1 MAKYKI
7 LQDVESAEG
16 GKFFKGEVLEGRIN
30 PKIDGFIIFKRKNN
44 FSGENTLFKTEIE
57 KVDDSTPLTNP
68 ADFKGALEESNKAD
82 KTLTIL
88 STIGGLAGLYYA
100 YSKKKGMWGYV
111 GFMVLGG
118 IVGSLVAN
126 VVTKMKKPKL
136 ADATKKVNST
146 TPTTTTTTTTTTTK
160 APSSIAPVSVTDTSK
175 MTKAQKID
183 LIVKTM
189 SDPEQKEMDVFNK
202 NFINTL
208 SDAELNIWIKLSKAL
223 KDDEIKKFNELE
235 ETPSNKN
242 KFFKLFQS
250 KYGLSQKQVEEQMK
264 KFGEALMKGFEKG
277 MTQATE
283 QVFEQG
289 LKGSSNT
296 SAFSNF
302 ESSLD
307 LDI

>member
-7 LQDVESAEG
+7 LQDIESAEG

-30 PKIDGFIIFKRKNN
+30 PKINGFIIFKRKNN
-44 FSGENTLFKTEIE
+44 FSGENTLFESEVE
-57 KVDDSTPLTNP
+57 KVDDSTPLTNT

-146 TPTTTTTTTTTTTK
+146 TSTTTPTTTTN
-160 APSSIAPVSVTDTSK
+160 SSTAPVSVTDTSK

-183 LIVKTM
+183 LIVTTL

-202 NFINTL
+202 NFIR
-208 SDAELNIWIKLSKAL
+208 S
-223 KDDEIKKFNELE
+223 
-235 ETPSNKN
+235 
-242 KFFKLFQS
+242 
-250 KYGLSQKQVEEQMK
+250 
-264 KFGEALMKGFEKG
+264 
-277 MTQATE
+277 
-283 QVFEQG
+283 
-289 LKGSSNT
+289 
-296 SAFSNF
+296 
-302 ESSLD
+302 
-307 LDI
+307 

>member
-44 FSGENTLFKTEIE
+44 FGGENTLFKTEIE

-146 TPTTTTTTTTTTTK
+146 TSTTIPTTTTT
-160 APSSIAPVSVTDTSK
+160 SSSSTAPVSVTDTSK
-175 MTKAQKID
+175 MTKTQKID
-183 LIVKTM
+183 LIVTTL
-189 SDPEQKEMDVFNK
+189 SDPEKKGMDVFNK
-202 NFINTL
+202 KFISTL
-208 SDAELNIWIKLSKAL
+208 SDAELNTWIKLSKAL
-223 KDDEIKKFNELE
+223 KDKSLQAEQGNKEQVYKLLSTKYNISKKEFDD
-235 ETPSNKN
+235 S
-242 KFFKLFQS
+242 
-250 KYGLSQKQVEEQMK
+250 MK
-264 KFGEALMKGFEKG
+264 KFGEALMNDFEKG
-277 MTQATE
+277 MKEGLTQATE
-283 QVFEQG
+283 QVFEEG

>member
-16 GKFFKGEVLEGRIN
+16 GKFFKGEVLEGKRH
-30 PKIDGFIIFKRKNN
+30 PKMVTFIIFKRKND
-44 FSGENTLFKTEIE
+44 FDGENLLSEKFELE

-136 ADATKKVNST
+136 VDATKKVNST
-146 TPTTTTTTTTTTTK
+146 TSTTTPTTTTN
-160 APSSIAPVSVTDTSK
+160 SSTAPVSVTDTSK

-183 LIVKTM
+183 LIVTTL

-202 NFINTL
+202 NFISTL

-277 MTQATE
+277 MTQTTE
-283 QVFEQG
+283 QVLKEG

-307 LDI
+307 LDL

>member
-16 GKFFKGEVLEGRIN
+16 GKFFKGEVLEGRID
-30 PKIDGFIIFKRKNN
+30 PKINSFTIFKRKNN
-44 FSGENTLFKTEIE
+44 FGGENTLFKTEIE

-146 TPTTTTTTTTTTTK
+146 TSTTTPTTTTTTTT
-160 APSSIAPVSVTDTSK
+160 SSNAPVSVTDTSK

-183 LIVKTM
+183 LIVTTL

-202 NFINTL
+202 NFISTL

-223 KDDEIKKFNELE
+223 KLK
-235 ETPSNKN
+235 NKN
-242 KFFKLFQS
+242 INSQSYRDCIYKISFKITYVNSITLAH
-250 KYGLSQKQVEEQMK
+250 G
-264 KFGEALMKGFEKG
+264 GGGF
-277 MTQATE
+277 T
-283 QVFEQG
+283 
-289 LKGSSNT
+289 L
-296 SAFSNF
+296 
-302 ESSLD
+302 L
-307 LDI
+307 

>member
-16 GKFFKGEVLEGRIN
+16 GKFFKGEVLEGRID

-44 FSGENTLFKTEIE
+44 FGGENTLFKTEIE
-57 KVDDSTPLTNP
+57 KVDDSTPLTNT

-88 STIGGLAGLYYA
+88 STIGGLGGAYYA
-100 YSKKKGMWGYV
+100 YSKGKGFWGYV

-118 IVGSLVAN
+118 IAGSLVAN

-136 ADATKKVNST
+136 ADATKKVN
-146 TPTTTTTTTTTTTK
+146 PTTLTTTTK
-160 APSSIAPVSVTDTSK
+160 LPSSNAPVSVTDTSK
-175 MTKAQKID
+175 MTKTQKID
-183 LIVKTM
+183 LIVTTL
-189 SDPEQKEMDVFNK
+189 SDPEQKGMDVFNK
-202 NFINTL
+202 KFISSL
-208 SDAELNIWIKLSKAL
+208 SDAELNTWIKLSKAL
-223 KDDEIKKFNELE
+223 KDKSLQAEQGNKEQVYKLLSTKYNISKKEFDD
-235 ETPSNKN
+235 S
-242 KFFKLFQS
+242 
-250 KYGLSQKQVEEQMK
+250 MK
-264 KFGEALMKGFEKG
+264 KFGEALMNDFEKG
-277 MTQATE
+277 MKEGLTQATE
-283 QVFEQG
+283 QVFEEG
-289 LKGSSNT
+289 LKGSSNS

>member
-16 GKFFKGEVLEGRIN
+16 GKFFKGEVLEGIIN

-44 FSGENTLFKTEIE
+44 FGGENTLFKTEIE

-146 TPTTTTTTTTTTTK
+146 TSTTTPTTTTN
-160 APSSIAPVSVTDTSK
+160 SSTAPVSVTDTSK

-183 LIVKTM
+183 LIVTTL

-202 NFINTL
+202 KFISTL
-208 SDAELNIWIKLSKAL
+208 SDAELNTWIKLSKAL
-223 KDDEIKKFNELE
+223 KGKELE
-235 ETPSNKN
+235 GKDGNKEEVYKILSTKYN
-242 KFFKLFQS
+242 IS
-250 KYGLSQKQVEEQMK
+250 KKEFDDSMK
-264 KFGEALMKGFEKG
+264 KFGEALMKDFEKG

-289 LKGSSNT
+289 LKSSSNT